1 MDVHIL
7 GIGTAVPEFEIAQTD
22 AAEQAS
28 HLCCATLQQ
37 QKLLNTLYRRSGV
50 SKRHS
55 VVLTSSTNGHPAE
68 QSFYSRNDASPD
80 GPTTSQRMDIY
91 DTFAAPL
98 AIEASRKSLQDAQV
112 DRSEITH
119 LVTVS
124 CSGFSAPGVDLA
136 IIREL
141 NLNPETSR
149 THIGFMGCHGAM
161 NGLRVAKAFAES
173 TPGACVLLCAVELC
187 TLHHQYRWQPDQIV
201 ANALFADG
209 AAAVVVQADAKDN
222 LNEAWQ
228 VVDLRS
234 TVIPDSADLMQW
246 RIEDHGFQMRLS
258 PQVPNLIDST
268 LRKWLNSWLAEYRL
282 NIEEIGSWAIHPG
295 GPRIVEACAR
305 AVAGDCD
312 CLTDSLAVLAEYGN
326 MSSPTVLFILDRLR
340 RRRAAR
346 PCVALA
352 FGPGIAIEA
361 ALLA

>member
-1 MDVHIL
+1 MDL
-7 GIGTAVPEFEIAQTD
+7 
-22 AAEQAS
+22 
-28 HLCCATLQQ
+28 
-37 QKLLNTLYRRSGV
+37 
-50 SKRHS
+50 
-55 VVLTSSTNGHPAE
+55 
-68 QSFYSRNDASPD
+68 
-80 GPTTSQRMDIY
+80 Y

-141 NLNPETSR
+141 NLNPGTSR

-161 NGLRVAKAFAES
+161 NGLRVAKAFARARLE
-173 TPGACVLLCAVELC
+173 PACYCAVELC

-268 LRKWLNSWLAEYRL
+268 LRKWMNSWLAEYRL

-295 GPRIVEACAR
+295 GPRIVEACR
-305 AVAGDCD
+305 RRRRGLH

-340 RRRAAR
+340 RRQAAR